1 MSITR
6 KHKKMFG
13 GAAQNRGN
21 DDELNDNT
29 HFRHIFKHYFNH
41 FNIKSGTP
49 IENRFIYIGLHEEI
63 ISDPP
68 KYVIFGMNNIKE
80 QERGS
85 IDPIL
90 FIADTDYNRLVINGF
105 KIYIMALISNGTT
118 DTTFFDNIFPLIWK
132 GTETLTN
139 EGNALQYSSHDTNAF
154 IEDLLKKV
162 KTPELNISG
171 IMDSLTIK
179 EDDDMLELHI
189 YREFGIECIQ
199 NEGSSESSRAK
210 VSLCV
215 SNSKSYF
222 KNKELLKE
230 GIIAKNDI
238 IFDLYKNMLMCITD
252 HSLFTPTKIN
262 EIYSNFKYIEDI
274 FKKKDTFYGINT
286 SRIFN
291 ISDIFRISN
300 IIRNRFD
307 ILSTRA
313 FVGSPIK
320 PYLKYPIVEEGK
332 FTQRAKP
339 PPEAGIR
346 PQDLRKGEVRGS
358 SLDRAD
364 GSNPLVDPVSSL
376 KPVSPPLIA
385 NEPAELHLN
394 NEVTLDSSLK
404 PVSPPLIAKNPNEP
418 AELHLNNELTIDSSL
433 KPVSPPLIA
442 EVKKKPKF
450 AKSSGDFLEQSKTK
464 QKEPNVQGY
473 VTTTPLRGE
482 EDPFFSKE
490 PDSVK
495 EGKSE
500 IVIPTPQPSDI
511 KIDDAAVARFKNPT
525 PPAKSSFGSMLKAF
539 SPKGAAGMTPKGGKG
554 ASGIQPT
561 FRRQPGKPPP
571 ISSAAPTPIASHSG
585 GGFNEP

>member
-6 KHKKMFG
+6 KHKKMIG
-13 GAAQNRGN
+13 GAAQNTSN
-21 DDELNDNT
+21 DDELNNNT
-29 HFRHIFKHYFNH
+29 HFMHIFKHYFNH
-41 FNIKSGTP
+41 LNNHSGTP
-49 IENRFIYIGLHEEI
+49 IEHTFIYIGLHEEI
-63 ISDPP
+63 ISSDPP

-139 EGNALQYSSHDTNAF
+139 EGTALQYRHHDNN
-154 IEDLLKKV
+154 ESMDKLLKKV
-162 KTPELNISG
+162 DTPELNISG
-171 IMDSLTIK
+171 IMDFLTIK
-179 EDDDMLELHI
+179 EDDDMLELRI

-320 PYLKYPIVEEGK
+320 PYLKYPIVEESK

-339 PPEAGIR
+339 PSEAGIR
-346 PQDLRKGEVRGS
+346 PDLRKGAGEVRGS

-394 NEVTLDSSLK
+394 NE
-404 PVSPPLIAKNPNEP
+404 
-418 AELHLNNELTIDSSL
+418 LTL

-571 ISSAAPTPIASHSG
+571 ISSAAPTPISSHSG
-585 GGFNEP
+585 GGFKEP